1 MFGLLN
7 VNKPPGP
14 TSHDIV
20 ARVRRLL
27 PRKTKV
33 GHAGTLDPFAAGVLV
48 VCIGPATRLADYVQ
62 AAPKRYLAEVTLG
75 GTSTTGDTEG
85 EVVAAAATVEPHE
98 ADVRRALRE
107 FVGEI
112 QQVPPAHS
120 AVHVNGKRAY
130 ELARKGEAVDMP
142 TRTVRVDAVELVRF
156 DWPVLEIDVKCG
168 SGTYIRSLA
177 RDIGEA
183 LGTGGYCS
191 KLTRT
196 EIGDFHLADATALD
210 DIDPARDLLSPLLA
224 LVTMAKVTVDDTGAR
239 KLAMGQTA
247 PLPAGAAPPP
257 PGEVAVVDESGNLL
271 ALAELRDV
279 ANQLRPVKVF
289 CAAN

>member
-48 VCIGPATRLADYVQ
+48 VCVGPATRLADYVQ

-75 GTSTTGDTEG
+75 ATSTTGDTEG
-85 EVVAAAATVEPHE
+85 EIVPAAGAAAPPE
-98 ADVRRALRE
+98 ADVCRVLRE

-120 AVHVNGKRAY
+120 AVHVDGKRAY

-142 TRTVRVDAVELVRF
+142 PRTVRIDAVELVRF

-196 EIGDFHLADATALD
+196 EIGDFHLTGATAID

-224 LVTMAKVTVDDTGAR
+224 LATMAKVTVDDAGAR

-247 PLPAGAAPPP
+247 PLPDGAPRPS

-271 ALAELRDV
+271 ALAELRDG
-279 ANQLRPVKVF
+279 NSQLRPAKVF
-289 CAAN
+289 RSAG